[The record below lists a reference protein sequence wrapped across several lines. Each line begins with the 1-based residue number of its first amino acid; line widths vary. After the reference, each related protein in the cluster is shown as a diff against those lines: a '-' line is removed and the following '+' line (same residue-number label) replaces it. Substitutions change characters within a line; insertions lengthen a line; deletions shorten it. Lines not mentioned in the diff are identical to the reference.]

1 MYPTISDLIQDL
13 FGIYIPLP
21 IQSFGFFVAIAFLL
35 AAYFFAKELARKE
48 AEGKLFPTIKRVK
61 IGHKATPYELAIS
74 GTTGF
79 ILGYKILP
87 AILDYSS
94 FVANPQEFILSLD
107 GSIIGGLIGGG
118 ISAYLK
124 YREREKERLDKPT
137 IKEIQIRPADHV
149 GNMTIIAAVAGLI
162 GAKIFHNLENPAE
175 FLADPIGAL
184 LSFSGLTMYGGLICG
199 GGAVIYYAQKNKLK
213 IEHVIDTCAPAL
225 MLAYG
230 IGRMGCHIAGDGDWG
245 IVNLATQP
253 SWLSFLP
260 EWFWAYDYPHNV
272 INEGIPIPGC
282 VGNHCNVL
290 PDKVFPTPL
299 YESIA
304 CTGLFGILWAIRKKI
319 TIPGYM
325 FSIYLILNGTER
337 FFIEKIRV
345 NEKYNIFG
353 FQPTQAEIIAV
364 VLILLG
370 IAGLI
375 YFKKKSEKTL
385 S

>member
-1 MYPTISDLIQDL
+1 MYPTISDLINDL

-21 IQSFGFFVAIAFLL
+21 IQSFGFFVAIAFIL

-48 AEGKLFPTIKRVK
+48 AEGKLFPTIKRIK
-61 IGHKATPYELAIS
+61 IGHKATPNELAIS
-74 GTTGF
+74 AATGF

-87 AILDYSS
+87 AILDYSE
-94 FVANPQEFILSLD
+94 FVDNPQEFILSLN
-107 GSIIGGLIGGG
+107 GSFIGGLIGGG

-149 GNMTIIAAVAGLI
+149 GNMTIIAAVAGLL
-162 GAKIFHNLENPAE
+162 GAKIFHNLENPTE

-199 GGAVIYYAQKNKLK
+199 GAAVIYYANKNKMK
-213 IEHVIDTCAPAL
+213 IEHVIDACAPAL

-230 IGRMGCHIAGDGDWG
+230 VGRIGCHISGDGDWG
-245 IVNLATQP
+245 IVNTLPQP
-253 SWLSFLP
+253 EFLSFLP
-260 EWFWAYDYPHNV
+260 EWFWAYDYPNNV
-272 INEGIPIPGC
+272 INEGVLISDC
-282 VGNHCNVL
+282 VGKHCFVL

-299 YESIA
+299 YEAISCI
-304 CTGLFGILWAIRKKI
+304 GLFGLLWALRKKI
-319 TIPGYM
+319 TIPGFM

-345 NEKYNIFG
+345 NEKYSIFG
-353 FQPTQAEIIAV
+353 FHPTQAEIIAV
-364 VLILLG
+364 ILILLG
-370 IAGLI
+370 VTGLI
-375 YFKKKSEKTL
+375 YFKKKSKKTI

>member
-1 MYPTISDLIQDL
+1 MYPTISDLINDL

-21 IQSFGFFVAIAFLL
+21 IQSFGFFVAIAFIL

-61 IGHKATPYELAIS
+61 VGHKATPYELATS

-79 ILGYKILP
+79 IIGYKVLP
-87 AILDYSS
+87 AILDYSG
-94 FVANPQEFILSLD
+94 FVSNPQEFILSLN
-107 GSIIGGLIGGG
+107 GSFIGGLIGGG

-149 GNMTIIAAVAGLI
+149 GNMTIIAAVAGLL

-199 GGAVIYYAQKNKLK
+199 GGAVIYYANKNKLK
-213 IEHVIDTCAPAL
+213 IEHVIDACAPAL

-230 IGRMGCHIAGDGDWG
+230 VGRIGCHVSGDGDWG
-245 IVNLATQP
+245 IVNTLPQP
-253 SWLSFLP
+253 EFLSFLP
-260 EWFWAYDYPHNV
+260 EWFWAYDYPNNV
-272 INEGIPIPGC
+272 INEGVPIPGC

-299 YESIA
+299 YEAIA
-304 CTGLFGILWAIRKKI
+304 CTGIFGVLWAIRNKI
-319 TIPGYM
+319 TIPGFM

-345 NEKYNIFG
+345 NEKYSILG
-353 FQPTQAEIIAV
+353 FHPTQAEIIAV

-370 IAGLI
+370 VTGLI
-375 YFKKKSEKTL
+375 YFKKKSEKTI

>member
-1 MYPTISDLIQDL
+1 MYPTISDLINDL
-13 FGIYIPLP
+13 FGIYLPLP
-21 IQSFGFFVAIAFLL
+21 IQSFGFFVAIAFIL

-48 AEGKLFPTIKRVK
+48 AEGKLFPTIKLVK
-61 IGHKATPYELAIS
+61 VGHKATPYELATS
-74 GTTGF
+74 ATTGF
-79 ILGYKILP
+79 ILGYKIFP
-87 AILDYSS
+87 AILDYSG
-94 FVANPQEFILSLD
+94 FVANPQEFILSFN
-107 GSIIGGLIGGG
+107 GSFIGGLIGGG

-137 IKEIQIRPADHV
+137 IKEIQIHPADHV
-149 GNMTIIAAVAGLI
+149 GNMTIIAAVAGLL
-162 GAKIFHNLENPAE
+162 GAKIFHNLENPTE

-199 GGAVIYYAQKNKLK
+199 GAAVIYYANKNKMK
-213 IEHVIDTCAPAL
+213 IEHVIDACAPAL

-230 IGRMGCHIAGDGDWG
+230 VGRIGCHVSGDGDWG
-245 IVNLATQP
+245 IVNTLPQP
-253 SWLSFLP
+253 EFLSFLP
-260 EWFWAYDYPHNV
+260 EWFWAYDYPNNV
-272 INEGIPIPGC
+272 INEGVPIPGC

-299 YESIA
+299 YEAISCI
-304 CTGLFGILWAIRKKI
+304 GLFGALWAFRKKI
-319 TIPGYM
+319 TVPGFM

-345 NEKYNIFG
+345 NEKYDIFG
-353 FQPTQAEIIAV
+353 FHPTQAEIIAV

-370 IAGLI
+370 ITGLI
-375 YFKKKSEKTL
+375 YFKKKSEKNP